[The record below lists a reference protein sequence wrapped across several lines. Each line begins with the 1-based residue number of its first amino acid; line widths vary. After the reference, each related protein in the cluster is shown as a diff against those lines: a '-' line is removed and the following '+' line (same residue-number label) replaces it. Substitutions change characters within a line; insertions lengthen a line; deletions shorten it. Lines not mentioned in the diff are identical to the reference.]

1 MPLHVLL
8 RRRAKGRCHPASSSP
23 SFERLESRQVLATFH
38 VTVGGDDLA
47 NGSETAPFRSIQ
59 RGLDAALEPGDT
71 VLVHEGRYAERVAF
85 RAGAASEAGP
95 SRSLPLRA
103 NVP

>member
-1 MPLHVLL
+1 MPLHDLL
-8 RRRAKGRCHPASSSP
+8 RRRARDARRAASTLP

-38 VTVGGDDLA
+38 VTLGGDDLA

-71 VLVHEGRYAERVAF
+71 VLVHEGRYAERVVF
-85 RAGAASEAGP
+85 RAGGSVRGGAITLAAAPG
-95 SRSLPLRA
+95 
-103 NVP
+103 